1 MPFED
6 YRIQYKKG
14 EMNEKQ
20 YKMIED
26 AWADGYNKGYRFGHQ
41 IGYEK
46 ACKEKNKII
55 HCNPEDTYREDF
67 SAEENPYAKRY
78 NNTWGPV

>member
-6 YRIQYKKG
+6 YIIQYKKG
-14 EMNEKQ
+14 EINEKQ

-26 AWADGYNKGYRFGHQ
+26 AWADGYDKGYRFGHQ
-41 IGYEK
+41 KGYEK
-46 ACKEKNKII
+46 ACKEKDEMI

-67 SAEENPYAKRY
+67 GGGAVFKFY
-78 NNTWGPV
+78 